1 MGWRRRNLSHKKW
14 WRSWMTQLIIFSES
28 EKSMQRRRWRPS
40 IKNKKLTLTS
50 IILLIL
56 WFEDCANSISLLNIA
71 SMESSC
77 KIMAVA
83 STPAVLFKSFR
94 FGLQRPK
101 QRRSRNLTEI
111 GGRKHRSAD
120 YLRHANLMWFCL
132 DWYQ

>member
-1 MGWRRRNLSHKKW
+1 MCWRRRNLFHRKW

-28 EKSMQRRRWRPS
+28 EKSMQRRRWRLS
-40 IKNKKLTLTS
+40 IKNRKLTLTS
-50 IILLIL
+50 IILLIS

-77 KIMAVA
+77 RIMAVA
-83 STPAVLFKSFR
+83 STPAVLFTSFR

-101 QRRSRNLTEI
+101 QRRSRNFAER

-120 YLRHANLMWFCL
+120 YFCDANLMWFCL